1 MWGKRSLTAY
11 LLLTRVKAFVRC
23 YCCKER
29 RLGAEI
35 EMKLGADES
44 GYIAS
49 GVCIWLPSRLDSGW
63 VGYID
68 KNKALKGG
76 IPMSAWLFLL
86 IA

>member
-1 MWGKRSLTAY
+1 
-11 LLLTRVKAFVRC
+11 
-23 YCCKER
+23 
-29 RLGAEI
+29 
-35 EMKLGADES
+35 MKLGADES